1 VAGVYLLKT
10 FKEETMR
17 TFIVI
22 TLLGACA
29 ANVIS
34 QQLSSQT
41 KAREIAA
48 AFTKNKHAVKEKYGV
63 RMEKYKD
70 VRSEPAVKSNIGD
83 YSGVYEVRDL
93 GYVISLQVGSDGR
106 IQASGSENSRSFV
119 LENAKIDGALL
130 TASKVYSDGTK
141 EKFEGSFLNRTDR
154 ESPTDPGVRIFG
166 LGVVLTTPFEING
179 LTYDKLFYQFK
190 Q

>member
-1 VAGVYLLKT
+1 
-10 FKEETMR
+10 MR
-17 TFIVI
+17 TFVVI
-22 TLLGACA
+22 MLSVVCA
-29 ANVIS
+29 ASVIS

-41 KAREIAA
+41 RAREIAA

-83 YSGVYEVRDL
+83 YSGVYEVQDL

-106 IQASGSENSRSFV
+106 VQASGSENSRSFV
-119 LENAKIDGALL
+119 LENAKIEGALL
-130 TASKVYSDGTK
+130 TASKVYSDGTR

-154 ESPTDPGVRIFG
+154 ESPTDPGVRRFG
-166 LGVVLTTPFEING
+166 LGVVLTTPFEVNG
-179 LTYDKLFYQFK
+179 LTYDKLFYQLK
-190 Q
+190 